1 MVTSNRSRGRWTV
14 SAAIIVFA
22 ACSGNQTQ
30 TMVEPAGNTDTPSAT
45 VAVSVTRIDS
55 DCSSRDERRC
65 AELDAIRQLLFIGV
79 PGTNRPR
86 AMIRD
91 EAAAIAAHRR
101 FFEELLED
109 GGHAR
114 YIVRATGDRVN
125 DTSFWTVVINHQAL
139 RIALEQEGVIRGF
152 GFRRMGY

>member
-1 MVTSNRSRGRWTV
+1 MVL
-14 SAAIIVFA
+14 A

-30 TMVEPAGNTDTPSAT
+30 TMVEPAGNTDTPNAT

-65 AELDAIRQLLFIGV
+65 AELDAIRQLLFVGV

-91 EAAAIAAHRR
+91 ETAAIAAHRR
-101 FFEELLED
+101 FFEELLDD

-125 DTSFWTVVINHQAL
+125 ESSSWTVVINHQAL
-139 RIALEQEGVIRGF
+139 RIALEQEGVIRAF
-152 GFRRMGY
+152 GFRRLDY